1 MSILV
6 IDDES
11 ALRRSLCDYL
21 EELDYD
27 TLAAANGKEGLE
39 ILDQNLQNLEAVIV
53 DLNMPVMDGYSFI
66 QEAVARTKELPIIV
80 LSGVGIVED
89 ALKAMR
95 LGAWDF
101 ITKPLHNFKIL
112 DYTLDKALDKARLI
126 RENRAYQTNLEQL
139 VRERTA
145 ELETT
150 RRQVM
155 QRLSRAAEYKDNET
169 GRHVIRVGEISALLA
184 QAVGL
189 SEDRCEMLRECAPL
203 HDVGK
208 IGIPDDILLKPGKF
222 TGSEFLVMQLHCMY
236 GCEIL
241 GPLTSK
247 DEAHQ
252 LCSNPDSARGLVDT
266 ELLGLSRILA
276 LFHHERWDGKGY
288 PFGLAGDAIPLE
300 ARLVAVVDVYDAL
313 SSDRPY
319 KQAFPE
325 EKCQQIIREGAG
337 TQFDPQVVEAF
348 FSRTAEIIA
357 IRERWKDK

>member
-6 IDDES
+6 IDDE
-11 ALRRSLCDYL
+11 AGLRRSLCAYL
-21 EELDYD
+21 EDRDFDVLE
-27 TLAAANGKEGLE
+27 AANGREGLE
-39 ILDQNLQNLEAVIV
+39 MLERHVQSIEAVIV

-66 QEAVARTKELPIIV
+66 QEAVQRTRELPLIV

-89 ALKAMR
+89 ALRAVR

-101 ITKPLHNFKIL
+101 ITKPLHSFEIL
-112 DYTLDKALDKARLI
+112 DHTLDKALEKARLI

-139 VRERTA
+139 VRQRTA
-145 ELETT
+145 ELELT

-169 GRHVIRVGEISALLA
+169 GRHVVRVGEISALLGR
-184 QAVGL
+184 AVGL
-189 SEDRCEMLRECAPL
+189 PEIHCEMLHECAPL

-222 TGSEFLVMQLHCMY
+222 TEAEWKVMQLHCMF

-252 LCSNPDSARGLVDT
+252 ICIDSRQALTLSDN
-266 ELLGLSRILA
+266 ELLGLSRALA

-288 PFGLAGDAIPLE
+288 PFGLAGEAIPIE
-300 ARLVAVVDVYDAL
+300 ARVVAVVDVFDAL

-319 KQAFPE
+319 KRAFPE
-325 EKCQQIIREGAG
+325 EKCHQIIREGAG
-337 TQFDPQVVEAF
+337 TQFDSQVVEAF
-348 FSRTAEIIA
+348 FRHTGDIWA
-357 IRERWKDK
+357 IRERWKD

>member
-6 IDDES
+6 IDDE
-11 ALRRSLCDYL
+11 AGLRRSLCAYL
-21 EELDYD
+21 EDRDFTMLE
-27 TLAAANGKEGLE
+27 AANGREGLDV
-39 ILDQNLQNLEAVIV
+39 LDKNLHRLEAVIV

-66 QEAVARTKELPIIV
+66 QEAVHRSSELPLIV

-89 ALKAMR
+89 ALKAVR

-101 ITKPLHNFKIL
+101 ITKPLHNFEIL
-112 DYTLDKALDKARLI
+112 DYILDKALQKARLL
-126 RENRAYQTNLEQL
+126 RENRLYQTNLEQL
-139 VRERTA
+139 VHQRTA
-145 ELETT
+145 ELEMT

-169 GRHVIRVGEISALLA
+169 GRHVIRVGEISALLGR
-184 QAVGL
+184 AVGL
-189 SEDRCEMLRECAPL
+189 GEERCEMLRECAPL

-208 IGIPDDILLKPGKF
+208 IGIPDEILLKPGRF
-222 TGSEFLVMQLHCMY
+222 TESEWKVMQLHCMY

-247 DEAHQ
+247 DEAHESCIEPVHA
-252 LCSNPDSARGLVDT
+252 LGMPDT

-276 LFHHERWDGKGY
+276 LLHHERMDGKGY
-288 PFGLAGDAIPLE
+288 PFGLAGAAIPLD
-300 ARLVAVVDVYDAL
+300 ARVVAVVDVFDAL

-319 KQAFPE
+319 KQAFPA
-325 EKCQQIIREGAG
+325 EKCHQILREGSG

-348 FSRTAEIIA
+348 FRHTEEVWA
-357 IRERWKDK
+357 IRERWRD

>member
-6 IDDES
+6 IDDEPG
-11 ALRRSLCDYL
+11 LRRSLCAYL
-21 EELDYD
+21 EDRDFNMLE
-27 TLAAANGKEGLE
+27 AANGHEGLAV
-39 ILDQNLQNLEAVIV
+39 LDQNLDKLKAIIV

-66 QEAVARTKELPIIV
+66 QEAVTRTTEVPIIV

-89 ALKAMR
+89 ALRAMR

-101 ITKPLHNFKIL
+101 ITKPLHSFDIL
-112 DYTLDKALDKARLI
+112 DHTLNKVLDKVRLI
-126 RENRAYQTNLEQL
+126 RENRNYQDNLKHL
-139 VRERTA
+139 VQQRTA
-145 ELETT
+145 ELELT

-169 GRHVIRVGEISALLA
+169 GRHVIRVGEISALLGLA
-184 QAVGL
+184 MGL
-189 SEDRCEMLRECAPL
+189 SPERCEMLRECAPL

-208 IGIPDDILLKPGKF
+208 IGIADDILLKPGKF
-222 TGSEFLVMQLHCMY
+222 TDAEWKVMKMHCMY

-247 DEAHQ
+247 DEAHKTCLDPVSALQ
-252 LCSNPDSARGLVDT
+252 LADS

-276 LFHHERWDGKGY
+276 LLHHERWDGKGY
-288 PFGLAGDAIPLE
+288 PFGLSGETIPLE
-300 ARLVAVVDVYDAL
+300 ARVVAVVDVFDAL

-325 EKCQQIIREGAG
+325 EVCHQIIREGAG
-337 TQFDPQVVEAF
+337 TQFDPQVVDAF
-348 FSRTAEIIA
+348 LNHTAEIWA
-357 IRERWKDK
+357 IRERWKD

>member
-6 IDDES
+6 IDDEPG
-11 ALRRSLCDYL
+11 LRRSLCAYL
-21 EELDYD
+21 EDRDYGV
-27 TLAAANGKEGLE
+27 LEAANGEEGLVL
-39 ILDQNLQNLEAVIV
+39 LDQNLQNLEAVIV
-53 DLNMPVMDGYSFI
+53 DLNMPVMDGYSFL
-66 QEAVARTKELPIIV
+66 QEAVTRTRELPLIV

-89 ALKAMR
+89 ALRAMR

-101 ITKPLHNFKIL
+101 ITKPLHSFEIL
-112 DYTLDKALDKARLI
+112 DYTLAKVLEKARLLK
-126 RENRAYQTNLEQL
+126 ENRSYQAGLEHL
-139 VRERTA
+139 VDERTA
-145 ELETT
+145 ELELT

-169 GRHVIRVGEISALLA
+169 GRHVIRVGEISALLSRA
-184 QAVGL
+184 MGL
-189 SEDRCEMLRECAPL
+189 SVERCEMLRECAPL

-222 TGSEFLVMQLHCMY
+222 TEPEWKIMQLHCTF

-247 DEAHQ
+247 DAAHNA
-252 LCSNPDSARGLVDT
+252 CTNPGMALGITDT

-288 PFGLAGDAIPLE
+288 PFGLAGETIPME
-300 ARLVAVVDVYDAL
+300 ARIVAVVDVYDAL

-319 KQAFPE
+319 KKAFPE
-325 EKCQQIIREGAG
+325 EKCHEIIREGAG

-348 FSRTAEIIA
+348 FRHTVDIAA
-357 IRERWKDK
+357 IRERWRD

>member
-6 IDDES
+6 IDDE
-11 ALRRSLCDYL
+11 AGLRRSLCAYL
-21 EELDYD
+21 EDRDFEMLE
-27 TLAAANGKEGLE
+27 AANGREGLDV
-39 ILDQNLQNLEAVIV
+39 LDKHLHSLQAVIV

-66 QEAVARTKELPIIV
+66 QEAVNRTRELPLIV

-89 ALKAMR
+89 ALRAVR

-101 ITKPLHNFKIL
+101 ITKPLHSFDIL
-112 DYTLDKALDKARLI
+112 DYTLDKVLEKARLI
-126 RENRAYQTNLEQL
+126 RENRDYQNNLEQL
-139 VRERTA
+139 VQQRTA
-145 ELETT
+145 ELEAT

-169 GRHVIRVGEISALLA
+169 GRHVIRVGEISALLSR
-184 QAVGL
+184 AVGL
-189 SEDRCEMLRECAPL
+189 PEERCEMLRECAPL

-222 TGSEFLVMQLHCMY
+222 TEAEWKVMQLHCMY

-252 LCSNPDSARGLVDT
+252 ACLDPLHALALADN

-276 LFHHERWDGKGY
+276 LLHHERWDGKGY
-288 PFGLAGDAIPLE
+288 PFGLAGEAIPLE
-300 ARLVAVVDVYDAL
+300 ARVVAVVDVYDAL

-319 KQAFPE
+319 KVAFSE
-325 EKCQQIIREGAG
+325 EKCHQIIRDGAG
-337 TQFDPQVVEAF
+337 TLFDPQVVEAF
-348 FSRTAEIIA
+348 FRHAEDIRV
-357 IRERWKDK
+357 IRERWRD